1 MIKLHS
7 KSPTEIHF
15 VCNSQDE
22 IDFCETHKDSI
33 FNQFICNQ
41 TRGRFKTLEEFV
53 KWYCSDSGFRELG
66 IIAKWNQTEKWGLGW
81 STKTDGILQDMFNE
95 AYDKSRWVKNE
106 EV

>member
-1 MIKLHS
+1 MIKIHS

-33 FNQFICNQ
+33 FNQFIDNQ
-41 TRGRFKTLEEFV
+41 TRGRFKTLEEFA
-53 KWYCSDSGFRELG
+53 KWYYYSYSGFSELD

-81 STKTDGILQDMFNE
+81 CARLDRILQDMFNE
-95 AYDKSRWVKNE
+95 AYDKRRG
-106 EV
+106 